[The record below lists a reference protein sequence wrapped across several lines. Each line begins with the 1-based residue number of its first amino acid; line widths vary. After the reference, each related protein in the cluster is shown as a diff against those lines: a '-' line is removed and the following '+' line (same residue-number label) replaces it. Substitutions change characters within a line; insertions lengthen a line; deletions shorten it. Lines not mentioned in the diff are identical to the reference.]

1 MMTYSSLYKKE
12 DFFHVLNLVATKNVK
27 IKYCNCRT
35 IKERLRAKT
44 QEEGLTLP
52 SKSKPKS
59 PVKRKAEDVKP
70 EPPSPEKVQNIE
82 LKGGLCYLQSYKNKK
97 RARIKERHSVSP
109 PSSKS
114 LLR

>member
-1 MMTYSSLYKKE
+1 M
-12 DFFHVLNLVATKNVK
+12 HVLNLVATKNVK

-52 SKSKPKS
+52 FKSKPKS

-70 EPPSPEKVQNIE
+70 EPPSPENVQSIA
-82 LKGGLCYLQSYKNKK
+82 LKGGLCYLQSYKIKK

>member
-27 IKYCNCRT
+27 IKYCRT

-59 PVKRKAEDVKP
+59 PVKRKAEDAKP
-70 EPPSPEKVQNIE
+70 EPPSPKKVQNIE